1 MTLSA
6 AAAVSEEWWTVVIF
20 LALRILT
27 AQVKLLVIL
36 LCVCMC
42 VFYFPFLLYV
52 CPCLYPDLFFCFFL
66 HRTMDV
72 IWLECTHVYVCV
84 CLRLCVCLC
93 VSVRESSLQRGGW
106 SGLENILC
114 DSTSGLAFFSLLTS
128 ASHYC
133 GNSLTVHSS
142 CFVQVHVL
150 KGMMWQSMS
159 PVNLEAN
166 LWGGGKIQ
174 CVEKQSIWFL
184 WVWAGLYFILLWHCL
199 KKKSLQKIT
208 LILWWNCCLKEAIIS
223 RMLIV
228 QEVQTELSV
237 MFELQFIMN
246 YD

>member
-1 MTLSA
+1 MDCGDIPGPKDPHS
-6 AAAVSEEWWTVVIF
+6 SS
-20 LALRILT
+20 
-27 AQVKLLVIL
+27 QVASYSLV
-36 LCVCMC
+36 C
-42 VFYFPFLLYV
+42 
-52 CPCLYPDLFFCFFL
+52 
-66 HRTMDV
+66 
-72 IWLECTHVYVCV
+72 VYVCV
-84 CLRLCVCLC
+84 LLSFSFVCVSMFVSWFVIFAQNQGCYLAWVCTCICVCLSVC
-93 VSVRESSLQRGGW
+93 VSLCFVRESSLQRGGW

-150 KGMMWQSMS
+150 KGMTWQSMS
-159 PVNLEAN
+159 LVNFEAN

-184 WVWAGLYFILLWHCL
+184 WVWASLYFILLWLCL

-208 LILWWNCCLKEAIIS
+208 FILWWNCCLKEAIIS